1 MSIPSHII
9 DQIRDNSHIEEV
21 VGDFVTL
28 KKQGASFKA
37 CCPFHQEK
45 TPSFVVT
52 PSKGIFK
59 CFGCGKGGDSI
70 TFVME
75 HESMSYPEALRF
87 LAGKYSI
94 EIPEENERSDEQKEE
109 QQHKE
114 SLLIVLSFAQK
125 FYTENLTTTDEGKS
139 IGGSYFRER
148 GFLQKTQEKFELGYA
163 FDEWDSILKAAI
175 QKGYSEKYLEDT
187 GLVIK
192 KEDRHYDRFRGRVM
206 FPIHNVL
213 GRTIGFGA
221 RALKKDQQ
229 PKYLNS
235 PETEIYQ
242 KSHVLYGIFQ
252 AKNAIR
258 KEENCY
264 LVEGYT
270 DVIGLHQ
277 AGIENVV
284 SSSGTS
290 LTDGQIN
297 LLKRYT
303 DRVTLLFDG
312 DKAGLKAAIRGIDI
326 ILEQGLDVQA
336 VVLPD
341 GHDPD
346 TFVTEQGG
354 EKTKIYLES
363 KAQNFLRFKY
373 QVLVPDKDDPIARAG
388 ALKELCQ
395 TIAVVPD
402 VFKRSLL
409 TKELAHWME
418 LSEQDVILET
428 NKFIHRR
435 AEQKLK
441 EQERE
446 QNRQQNRQQRERQQ
460 NRSSQNN
467 SGQNKSNAD
476 EFGYFPPSEYGQGE
490 YEQGG
495 QNQQSHYEEFGGQAI
510 DLSELEAAQ
519 NYQSQSKKYE
529 QNTAFFR
536 QYEDEITR
544 LLIRYGHQTIAG
556 GDYICDYIL
565 EEISEIPSLNPSYSQ
580 LRIIYENARIND
592 IKISYEKL
600 LTDFIQNDEK
610 LMQIVTGFLTD
621 PSQISPNWEL
631 RMQLV
636 IPNEEKQLSTIIPQ
650 TILHLKRVYLKGILN
665 ENVRKIKKANNQSQE
680 EIEKL
685 LLIYQELKTQ
695 EIQISNEL
703 GIVIHK

>member
-9 DQIRDNSHIEEV
+9 DQIRESSHIEEV

-28 KKQGASFKA
+28 KKQGSSFKA

-75 HESMSYPEALRF
+75 HENLSYPEALKF

-94 EIPEENERSDEQKEE
+94 EIPEENERSDEAKQE
-109 QQHKE
+109 QQHRE
-114 SLLIVLSFAQK
+114 SLLIVLAYAQK
-125 FYTENLTTTDEGKS
+125 FYTQNLTSTDEGKS
-139 IGGSYFRER
+139 IGGSYFKER
-148 GFLQKTQEKFELGYA
+148 GFIQKTQEKFELGYA
-163 FDEWDSILKAAI
+163 FDEWDSILKAAT

-206 FPIHNVL
+206 FPIHNVS

-235 PETEIYQ
+235 PETEVYQ
-242 KSHVLYGIFQ
+242 KSHILYGIFQ

-284 SSSGTS
+284 ASSGTS

-297 LLKRYT
+297 LLKRFT

-336 VVLPD
+336 VVLPE

-354 EKTKIYLES
+354 ERTKNYLES

-373 QVLVPDKDDPIARAG
+373 QVLVPDKDDPMARAS

-418 LSEQDVILET
+418 ISEQDVILET
-428 NKFIHRR
+428 NKFIQKRTT
-435 AEQKLK
+435 QKLQ

-446 QNRQQNRQQRERQQ
+446 QNRQQRERQQ
-460 NRSSQNN
+460 NRNNQNNTQNN
-467 SGQNKSNAD
+467 SSTD

-495 QNQQSHYEEFGGQAI
+495 LNEPSYYEEFGGQTI
-510 DLSELEAAQ
+510 DLSELEAAL
-519 NYQSQSKKYE
+519 NPQSKSQKETQEVAY
-529 QNTAFFR
+529 FR

-556 GDYICDYIL
+556 GEYICDYIL

-580 LRIIYENARIND
+580 LRIIYENARIQN
-592 IKISYEKL
+592 IKVSYEEL
-600 LTDFIQNDEK
+600 LTEFIQNDEK
-610 LMQIVTGFLTD
+610 LIQIVTGFLTD
-621 PSQISPNWEL
+621 SSQISPNWEK

-636 IPNEEKQLSTIIPQ
+636 IPSEEKQLATIIPQ

-680 EIEKL
+680 EVEKL

>member
-9 DQIRDNSHIEEV
+9 DQIRDSCHIEEV
-21 VGDFVTL
+21 VSDFVTL

-75 HESMSYPEALRF
+75 HENLSYPEALRF

-94 EIPEENERSDEQKEE
+94 EIPEENERSDEAKEE
-109 QQHKE
+109 QRHKE
-114 SLLIVLSFAQK
+114 SLLIVLAFAQK
-125 FYTENLTTTDEGKS
+125 FYIENLKNTDEGKS
-139 IGGSYFRER
+139 IGGSYFKER
-148 GFLQKTQEKFELGYA
+148 GFIQKTQDKFELGYA
-163 FDEWDSILKAAI
+163 FDEWDSILKAATE
-175 QKGYSEKYLEDT
+175 KGYSNQFLEDT
-187 GLVIK
+187 GLIIK
-192 KEDRHYDRFRGRVM
+192 KEENRHYDRFRGRVM
-206 FPIHNVL
+206 FPIHNVS

-221 RALKKDQQ
+221 RALKKNQQ

-235 PETEIYQ
+235 PETEVYQ

-270 DVIGLHQ
+270 DVIGLSQ

-284 SSSGTS
+284 ASSGTS
-290 LTDGQIN
+290 LTEGQIN

-336 VVLPD
+336 VVLPE

-346 TFVTEQGG
+346 TFVTENGG
-354 EKTKIYLES
+354 EKTKNYLES

-373 QVLVPDKDDPIARAG
+373 QVLVPDKDDPMARAS

-418 LSEQDVILET
+418 ISEQDVILET
-428 NKFIHRR
+428 NKFIHQK
-435 AEQKLK
+435 ASQKLK

-446 QNRQQNRQQRERQQ
+446 QIREQNRQQNES
-460 NRSSQNN
+460 RSKN
-467 SGQNKSNAD
+467 D
-476 EFGYFPPSEYGQGE
+476 DLGYFPSSKN
-490 YEQGG
+490 EQ
-495 QNQQSHYEEFGGQAI
+495 NYTPTYEEFEGQAI
-510 DLSELEAAQ
+510 DLSELEAALNPQ
-519 NYQSQSKKYE
+519 KSKPENREITY
-529 QNTAFFR
+529 FR

-544 LLIRYGHQTIAG
+544 LLIRYGHQTIVG
-556 GDYICDYIL
+556 GEYICDYIL

-580 LRIIYENARIND
+580 LRIIYENARIQN
-592 IKISYEKL
+592 IKVSYQEL
-600 LTDFIQNDEK
+600 LTDFIQHDAK
-610 LMQIVTGFLTD
+610 LIQIVTGFLTD
-621 PSQISPNWEL
+621 ASQISPNWEK

-636 IPNEEKQLSTIIPQ
+636 IPDEEKKLATIIPQ

-665 ENVRKIKKANNQSQE
+665 ESLRKIKKANNQSQE

-695 EIQISNEL
+695 EVRISNEL

>member
-1 MSIPSHII
+1 MLVLRHVVLSI
-9 DQIRDNSHIEEV
+9 
-21 VGDFVTL
+21 
-28 KKQGASFKA
+28 KKKR
-37 CCPFHQEK
+37 
-45 TPSFVVT
+45 PSFVVT

-87 LAGKYSI
+87 LAGKYHI
-94 EIPEENERSDEQKEE
+94 EIPEEREASDEAKEE
-109 QQHKE
+109 QRQRE

-125 FYTENLTTTDEGKS
+125 FYTQNLIDTEEGKS
-139 IGGSYFRER
+139 IGGSYFKER

-163 FDEWDSILKAAI
+163 FDQWDSILKAATE
-175 QKGYSEKYLEDT
+175 KGYTKEYLEDT
-187 GLVIK
+187 GLIIK
-192 KEDRHYDRFRGRVM
+192 KEEDRHYDRFRGRVM
-206 FPIHNVL
+206 FPIHNVS
-213 GRTIGFGA
+213 GRVIGFGA

-235 PETEIYQ
+235 PETEVYQ

-270 DVIGLHQ
+270 DVIGLAQ

-284 SSSGTS
+284 ASSGTS

-336 VVLPD
+336 VVLPE

-354 EKTKIYLES
+354 EKTKTYLES

-373 QVLVPDKDDPIARAG
+373 QVLVPDKDDPMARAS

-418 LSEQDVILET
+418 ISEQDVILET
-428 NKFIHRR
+428 NKFINRK

-446 QNRQQNRQQRERQQ
+446 QNRQQRERNQNKNQNKNQ
-460 NRSSQNN
+460 NRDNQNF
-467 SGQNKSNAD
+467 GQDNSNAN
-476 EFGYFPPSEYGQGE
+476 EFGYFPPSEY
-490 YEQGG
+490 EQG
-495 QNQQSHYEEFGGQAI
+495 QNQLSHYEEFGGQAI
-510 DLSELEAAQ
+510 DLSELEAALNPQ
-519 NYQSQSKKYE
+519 QRKEQ

-556 GDYICDYIL
+556 GEYICDYIL

-580 LRIIYENARIND
+580 IRIIYENARINN
-592 IKISYEKL
+592 IKISYQEL
-600 LTDFIQNDEK
+600 LTDFVQKDEK
-610 LMQIVTGFLTD
+610 LRQIVTGFLTD
-621 PSQISPNWEL
+621 SSQISPNWEK

-665 ENVRKIKKANNQSQE
+665 ENLRKIKKANNQSQE

-695 EIQISNEL
+695 EIQISKEL

>member
-9 DQIRDNSHIEEV
+9 DQIRENAHIEEV

-28 KKQGASFKA
+28 KKQGSSFKA

-75 HESMSYPEALRF
+75 HENLSYPEALKF

-94 EIPEENERSDEQKEE
+94 EIPEESERSDEAKQE
-109 QQHKE
+109 QQHRE
-114 SLLIVLSFAQK
+114 SLLIVLAFAQK
-125 FYTENLTTTDEGKS
+125 FYTENLKNTDEGKS
-139 IGGSYFRER
+139 VGGSYFKER
-148 GFLQKTQEKFELGYA
+148 GFIQKTQEKFELGYA
-163 FDEWDSILKAAI
+163 FDQWDSILKAATE
-175 QKGYSEKYLEDT
+175 KGYSSQFLEDT

-206 FPIHNVL
+206 FPIHNVS

-252 AKNAIR
+252 AKNSIR
-258 KEENCY
+258 REENCY

-284 SSSGTS
+284 ASSGTS

-297 LLKRYT
+297 LLKRFT

-336 VVLPD
+336 VVLPE

-354 EKTKIYLES
+354 EKTKNYLES

-373 QVLVPDKDDPIARAG
+373 QVLVPDKDDPMARAS

-418 LSEQDVILET
+418 ISEQDVILET
-428 NKFIHRR
+428 NKFIHKR
-435 AEQKLK
+435 AAQKLK
-441 EQERE
+441 EQERDKNRQHRE
-446 QNRQQNRQQRERQQ
+446 RHQNRTSQTNT
-460 NRSSQNN
+460 QNN
-467 SGQNKSNAD
+467 SSD
-476 EFGYFPPSEYGQGE
+476 EFGYFPPSEYGQAE
-490 YEQGG
+490 HEQGF
-495 QNQQSHYEEFGGQAI
+495 QNESNYYEEFGGQAI
-510 DLSELEAAQ
+510 DLSELEAALNPQ
-519 NYQSQSKKYE
+519 QKKE
-529 QNTAFFR
+529 QQNTAFFR

-544 LLIRYGHQTIAG
+544 LMIRYGHQTIAG
-556 GDYICDYIL
+556 GEYICDYIL
-565 EEISEIPSLNPSYSQ
+565 EEISEIPSLNPSYAQ

-592 IKISYEKL
+592 IKISYQEL

-610 LMQIVTGFLTD
+610 LIQIVTGFLTD
-621 PSQISPNWEL
+621 SSQISPNWEK

-636 IPNEEKQLSTIIPQ
+636 IPNEEKQLATIIPQ
-650 TILHLKRVYLKGILN
+650 TILHLKRVFLKGILN
-665 ENVRKIKKANNQSQE
+665 ENLRKIKKANNQSQE

>member
-1 MSIPSHII
+1 MSIPPHII
-9 DQIRDNSHIEEV
+9 DQIRESSHIEEV

-75 HESMSYPEALRF
+75 HENLSYPEALRF

-109 QQHKE
+109 QRHKE
-114 SLLIVLSFAQK
+114 SLLIVLAFAQK
-125 FYTENLTTTDEGKS
+125 FYTENLKNTDEGKA
-139 IGGSYFRER
+139 IGESYFRER
-148 GFLQKTQEKFELGYA
+148 GFIQKTQEKFELGYA
-163 FDEWDSILKAAI
+163 FDEWDSILKAATE
-175 QKGYSEKYLEDT
+175 KGYSNQYLEDT
-187 GLVIK
+187 GLIIK

-206 FPIHNVL
+206 FPIHNVS

-235 PETEIYQ
+235 PETEVYQ

-258 KEENCY
+258 KQENCY

-290 LTDGQIN
+290 LTNGQIN
-297 LLKRYT
+297 LLKRFT

-354 EKTKIYLES
+354 ESTQKYLES

-418 LSEQDVILET
+418 INEQDVILET

-446 QNRQQNRQQRERQQ
+446 QNKQQRERQQ
-460 NRSSQNN
+460 NRNTQSSSQNN
-467 SGQNKSNAD
+467 TSNNLPTD
-476 EFGYFPPSEYGQGE
+476 EFGYFPPSEYEQGE
-490 YEQGG
+490 YQQGG
-495 QNQQSHYEEFGGQAI
+495 QNEPSYYEEFGGQAI
-510 DLSELEAAQ
+510 DLSELEAAFNPQ
-519 NYQSQSKKYE
+519 KKE
-529 QNTAFFR
+529 ERELTVFR

-544 LLIRYGHQTIAG
+544 LLIRYGHETIAG
-556 GDYICDYIL
+556 GEYICDYIL
-565 EEISEIPSLNPSYSQ
+565 EEISEIPSLNLSYSQ

-592 IKISYEKL
+592 IKISYQEL
-600 LTDFIQNDEK
+600 LRDFIQNDEK
-610 LMQIVTGFLTD
+610 LIQIVTGFLTD
-621 PSQISPNWEL
+621 PSQISPNWEK

-685 LLIYQELKTQ
+685 LLIYQELKAQ

>member
-9 DQIRDNSHIEEV
+9 DEIRDNAHIEEV

-94 EIPEENERSDEQKEE
+94 TIPEENEASDEAKEE
-109 QQHKE
+109 QRHKE
-114 SLLIVLSFAQK
+114 SLLIVLAFAQK
-125 FYTENLTTTDEGKS
+125 FYTENLKNTDEGKS
-139 IGGSYFRER
+139 VGGSYFRER
-148 GFLQKTQEKFELGYA
+148 GFIQKTQEKFELGYA

-175 QKGYSEKYLEDT
+175 EKGHSNQFLEDT
-187 GLVIK
+187 GLIIK
-192 KEDRHYDRFRGRVM
+192 KEDRNYDRFRGRVM
-206 FPIHNVL
+206 FPIHNVS

-235 PETEIYQ
+235 PETEVYQ

-284 SSSGTS
+284 ASSGTS

-297 LLKRYT
+297 LLKRFT

-336 VVLPD
+336 VVLPE

-354 EKTKIYLES
+354 DKTKIYLES

-373 QVLVPDKDDPIARAG
+373 QVLVPDKDDPIARAS

-409 TKELAHWME
+409 NKELAHWME
-418 LSEQDVILET
+418 ISEQDVILET
-428 NKFIHRR
+428 NKFIHKR

-441 EQERE
+441 EKERE
-446 QNRQQNRQQRERQQ
+446 KNRQQRERQQ
-460 NRSSQNN
+460 NRNSQTSAQNN
-467 SGQNKSNAD
+467 TQTNSTLD
-476 EFGYFPPSEYGQGE
+476 ELGYFPPSEYAQIG
-490 YEQGG
+490 YEQGF
-495 QNQQSHYEEFGGQAI
+495 QNEPNYEELAGQAI
-510 DLSELEAAQ
+510 NLSELEAAFNPQ
-519 NYQSQSKKYE
+519 PKKE
-529 QNTAFFR
+529 EKELTVFR

-544 LLIRYGHQTIAG
+544 LMIRYGHQTIAG
-556 GDYICDYIL
+556 GEYICDYIL

-592 IKISYEKL
+592 IKISYQEL

-610 LMQIVTGFLTD
+610 LIQIVTGFLTD
-621 PSQISPNWEL
+621 SSQISPNWEK

-636 IPNEEKQLSTIIPQ
+636 IPNEEQQLATIIPQ
-650 TILHLKRVYLKGILN
+650 TILHLKRVFLKGVLN
-665 ENVRKIKKANNQSQE
+665 ENLRKIKKANNQSQE

-685 LLIYQELKTQ
+685 MLIYQELKAQ

>member
-9 DQIRDNSHIEEV
+9 DQIRENAHIEEV

-28 KKQGASFKA
+28 KKQGSSFKA

-75 HESMSYPEALRF
+75 HENLSYPEALKF

-94 EIPEENERSDEQKEE
+94 EIPEESERSDEAKQE
-109 QQHKE
+109 QQHRE
-114 SLLIVLSFAQK
+114 SLLIVLAFAQK
-125 FYTENLTTTDEGKS
+125 FYTENLKNTDEGKS
-139 IGGSYFRER
+139 VGGSYFKER
-148 GFLQKTQEKFELGYA
+148 GFIQKTQEKFELGYA
-163 FDEWDSILKAAI
+163 FDEWDSILKAATE
-175 QKGYSEKYLEDT
+175 KGYSNQFLEDT

-206 FPIHNVL
+206 FPIHNVS

-252 AKNAIR
+252 AKNSIR
-258 KEENCY
+258 REENCY

-284 SSSGTS
+284 ASSGTS

-297 LLKRYT
+297 LLKRFT

-336 VVLPD
+336 VVLPE

-354 EKTKIYLES
+354 EKTKNYLES

-373 QVLVPDKDDPIARAG
+373 QVLVPDKDDPMARAS

-418 LSEQDVILET
+418 ISEQDVILET
-428 NKFIHRR
+428 NKFIHKR

-441 EQERE
+441 EQERDK
-446 QNRQQNRQQRERQQ
+446 NRQHRERQQ
-460 NRSSQNN
+460 NRTSQTNTQNN
-467 SGQNKSNAD
+467 SSD
-476 EFGYFPPSEYGQGE
+476 EFGYFPPSEYGQG
-490 YEQGG
+490 G
-495 QNQQSHYEEFGGQAI
+495 QNQPNYYEEFGGQAI
-510 DLSELEAAQ
+510 DLSELEAALNPQ
-519 NYQSQSKKYE
+519 QKNEQ

-544 LLIRYGHQTIAG
+544 LMIRYGHQTIAG
-556 GDYICDYIL
+556 GEYICDYIL
-565 EEISEIPSLNPSYSQ
+565 EEISEIPSLNPSYAQ

-592 IKISYEKL
+592 IKISYQEL

-610 LMQIVTGFLTD
+610 LIQIVTGFLTD
-621 PSQISPNWEL
+621 SSQISPNWEK

-636 IPNEEKQLSTIIPQ
+636 IPNEEKQLATIIPQ
-650 TILHLKRVYLKGILN
+650 TILHLKRVFLKGILN
-665 ENVRKIKKANNQSQE
+665 ENLRKIKKANNQSQE

>member
-9 DQIRDNSHIEEV
+9 DQIRENSHIEEV

-28 KKQGASFKA
+28 KKNGASFKA

-75 HESMSYPEALRF
+75 HENMSYPEALKY
-87 LAGKYSI
+87 LAGKYHI
-94 EIPEENERSDEQKEE
+94 EIPEERESSDQQKEE
-109 QQHKE
+109 QKHRE
-114 SLLIVLSFAQK
+114 SLLIVLTFAQK
-125 FYTENLTTTDEGKS
+125 FYTQNLISTDEGKS
-139 IGGSYFRER
+139 IGGSYFKER
-148 GFLQKTQEKFELGYA
+148 GFLQKTQDKFELGYA
-163 FDEWDSILKAAI
+163 FDEWDAILKAATE
-175 QKGYSEKYLEDT
+175 KGHTKQYLEDT
-187 GLVIK
+187 GLVIQ

-213 GRTIGFGA
+213 GRVIGFGA

-235 PETEIYQ
+235 PETEVYQ
-242 KSHVLYGIFQ
+242 KSHILYGIFQ

-270 DVIGLHQ
+270 DVIALHQ

-284 SSSGTS
+284 ASSGTS
-290 LTDGQIN
+290 LTDGQIS
-297 LLKRYT
+297 LLKRFT

-336 VVLPD
+336 VVLPE

-346 TFVTEQGG
+346 TFVKEQGG

-373 QVLVPDKDDPIARAG
+373 QVLVPDKDDPMARAS

-418 LSEQDVILET
+418 ISEQDVILET
-428 NKFIHRR
+428 NKFLQRK
-435 AEQKLK
+435 AEQKIK
-441 EQERE
+441 EQERD
-446 QNRQQNRQQRERQQ
+446 QNREQREKLQTR
-460 NRSSQNN
+460 NNPTNSASDFSQ
-467 SGQNKSNAD
+467 
-476 EFGYFPPSEYGQGE
+476 EGYFPPSD
-490 YEQGG
+490 YEP
-495 QNQQSHYEEFGGQAI
+495 NYDSNYEEFGGQAI
-510 DLSELEAAQ
+510 DLSELEAALHPQ
-519 NYQSQSKKYE
+519 NRLSKSKKEAQELTY
-529 QNTAFFR
+529 FR

-556 GDYICDYIL
+556 GEYICDYIL
-565 EEISEIPSLNPSYSQ
+565 EEISEIPSLNPSFAQ
-580 LRIIYENARIND
+580 LRIIYENARIQN
-592 IKISYEKL
+592 IKISHKEL

-610 LMQIVTGFLTD
+610 LIQIVTGFLTD
-621 PSQISPNWEL
+621 SSQISPNWEK

-636 IPNEEKQLSTIIPQ
+636 IPEEEKRLANIIPQ
-650 TILHLKRVYLKGILN
+650 TILHLKRVFLKGILN
-665 ENVRKIKKANNQSQE
+665 ENIRKIKKATNQSQE

-685 LLIYQELKTQ
+685 LLIYQELKSQ
-695 EIQISNEL
+695 EMQISKEL

>member
-9 DQIRDNSHIEEV
+9 DQIRESSHIEEV

-28 KKQGASFKA
+28 KKQGSSFKA

-75 HESMSYPEALRF
+75 HENLSYPEALRF

-94 EIPEENERSDEQKEE
+94 EIPEENERSDEAKQE
-109 QQHKE
+109 QQHRE
-114 SLLIVLSFAQK
+114 SLLIVLAFAQK
-125 FYTENLTTTDEGKS
+125 FYTENLKNTDEGKS
-139 IGGSYFRER
+139 VGGSYFKER
-148 GFLQKTQEKFELGYA
+148 GFIQKTQEKFELGYA
-163 FDEWDSILKAAI
+163 FDEWDSILKAATE
-175 QKGYSEKYLEDT
+175 KGHSKGFLEDT
-187 GLVIK
+187 GLIIK
-192 KEDRHYDRFRGRVM
+192 KDDRHYDRFRGRVM
-206 FPIHNVL
+206 FPIHNVS

-235 PETEIYQ
+235 PETEVYQ
-242 KSHVLYGIFQ
+242 KSHILYGIFQ

-284 SSSGTS
+284 ASSGTS

-297 LLKRYT
+297 LLKRFT

-336 VVLPD
+336 VVLPE

-373 QVLVPDKDDPIARAG
+373 QVLVPDKDDPMARAS

-418 LSEQDVILET
+418 ISEQDVILET
-428 NKFIHRR
+428 NKFISRR

-441 EQERE
+441 EQKRD
-446 QNRQQNRQQRERQQ
+446 RNRQQRERQQ
-460 NRSSQNN
+460 NRNSQNN
-467 SGQNKSNAD
+467 TQNSSSPN
-476 EFGYFPPSEYGQGE
+476 EFGYFPPSEYGAGE

-495 QNQQSHYEEFGGQAI
+495 QNDSRYHEEFGGQAI
-510 DLSELEAAQ
+510 DLSELEAAL
-519 NYQSQSKKYE
+519 NPQSKDKKETQEVTY
-529 QNTAFFR
+529 FR

-556 GDYICDYIL
+556 GEYICDYIL

-580 LRIIYENARIND
+580 LRIIYENARIQN
-592 IKISYEKL
+592 IKISYQEL

-610 LMQIVTGFLTD
+610 LIQIVTGFLTD
-621 PSQISPNWEL
+621 SSQISPNWEK

-636 IPNEEKQLSTIIPQ
+636 IPNEEKQLATIIPQ

-665 ENVRKIKKANNQSQE
+665 ENLRKIKKANNQSQE

-685 LLIYQELKTQ
+685 LLIYQELKAQ
-695 EIQISNEL
+695 EILISNEL